1 LIKYPATSA
10 PYKGMVLS
18 NPGGPGGSGVSF
30 VQGTYPTA
38 LTILGSNYDFV
49 SWDPRGIGN
58 ALPSA
63 LCTLSSDLTGAKRKL
78 KPRAPSSIPEL
89 EKLYGPTL
97 APIFFQ
103 DRYAEAVEYGPE
115 CAASIGANADAGPH
129 MTTATVARDMI
140 SILDAFSSSSDGSRC
155 SNDATLL
162 NYWGVSYGTF
172 IGETFA
178 NMFPHRVGRVVLDGV
193 LDPDEWII
201 QSGLNQ
207 ITHTDDA
214 FATFFIYCN
223 LAGPTLC
230 PFYTGSTPQDI
241 FVRFE
246 NIVGQLNATYAFE
259 QGWANATTIELL
271 LSGIKALL
279 FTEVYSPIDT
289 FPIIGRVLPVVE
301 SLLPGI
307 TIPEIEALAKELGV
321 NITAGLTPQG
331 LWGTEVI
338 CSDIGKGKFG
348 EPLSAF
354 DGVIAELERESWLAG
369 EVHSAGLLVC
379 VAWSVESDYRYTGKF
394 RFVGRDRVC

>member
-1 LIKYPATSA
+1 
-10 PYKGMVLS
+10 MVLS
-18 NPGGPGGSGVSF
+18 NPGGPGGSGVNF
-30 VQGTYPTA
+30 VQATYSTA

-58 ALPSA
+58 AIPSA
-63 LCTLSSDLTGAKRKL
+63 LCTLSSDLTGAKHKL
-78 KPRAPSSIPEL
+78 KPRTPLPIPEL

-103 DRYAEAVEYGPE
+103 QHYAEAVEYGPE
-115 CAASIGANADAGPH
+115 CAASIGAPTDAGPH

-178 NMFPHRVGRVVLDGV
+178 NMFPERVGRVALDGV
-193 LDPDEWII
+193 LDPDEWVI

-230 PFYTGSTPQDI
+230 PFYTGSTPADI

-246 NIVGQLNATYAFE
+246 NIVGQLNATYAFS

-271 LSGIKALL
+271 LYGIKALL
-279 FTEVYSPIDT
+279 FSEVYDPITT
-289 FPIIGRVLPVVE
+289 FPTIGYVLPVVE

-307 TIPEIEALAKELGV
+307 TIPEIEALSKELGV

-331 LWGTEVI
+331 LWSTEVI
-338 CSDIGKGKFG
+338 CSDIGRGKFG
-348 EPLSAF
+348 EPLDAF
-354 DGVIAELERESWLAG
+354 EGVIAELERESWLAG
-369 EVHSAGLLVC
+369 EQHSADLFAC
-379 VAWSVESDYRYTGKF
+379 VGWSVESDYRYTGKF
-394 RFVGRDRVC
+394 GFVDGGYGG